1 MTSEVLL
8 SSLKRV
14 TILEA
19 TYKRETEEYH
29 MIVGRYIGVGAL
41 GLGGAQSISA
51 PTPVSAPVTSGQTR
65 AKHSVH
71 QRIRVSFS
79 LSLFPSLSL
88 SIYLSI
94 SLSLSLYLSI
104 SLFLSLPVS
113 FSLSLSPC

>member
-19 TYKRETEEYH
+19 TYKRETEEYY

-71 QRIRVSFS
+71 
-79 LSLFPSLSL
+79 
-88 SIYLSI
+88 
-94 SLSLSLYLSI
+94 
-104 SLFLSLPVS
+104 
-113 FSLSLSPC
+113 